1 MKLQYVENARFAQK
15 SWFEKLTGFRLPAP
29 TSQDINQSNLV
40 PDGIAYVVK
49 MGERKS
55 YWHGVTFP
63 KLLSYVFLR
72 AIGAAMFATPSL
84 VALGVIVEYPAMGAM
99 FLLFSVAG
107 LVLTA
112 TYISE
117 ICNIR
122 RIKPNQ

>member
-1 MKLQYVENARFAQK
+1 MNLQYVDNARFAQK

-29 TSQDINQSNLV
+29 TPRQINQSTLV

-63 KLLSYVFLR
+63 KMLFYVFLR

-84 VALGVIVEYPAMGAM
+84 VAFGVIVEYPAMGAM
-99 FLLFSVAG
+99 FLLFSVVG
-107 LVLTA
+107 LVFAA

-122 RIKPNQ
+122 RVRAN